1 MTSEACDDCLR
12 RTWVLTQFA
21 GYMQHARHSASD
33 LVATLS
39 MPDMSLLGVAERRG
53 KLAVELECAYARF
66 DARPLRAACRR
77 AGVTAVCAHAGR
89 YPAPL
94 AGLPAAP
101 PVLYCSGDPTRLDE
115 LLAAPAAAV
124 VGTRRASPYALEV
137 AQALGHGLSSAG
149 VTVVSGMAYG
159 VDSAA
164 HAGAVEAGAATI
176 AVLAGSPDIA
186 TPAGKRALH
195 RQLIA
200 RAAVVSEWPPGF
212 KPRPWCF
219 TARNRIIAGLAAATI
234 VVEAG
239 DHSGS
244 LTTARFAEASSR
256 PVGAVP
262 GRVTSAGAAGSN
274 ALLYDGA
281 HVVRDARDALQLA
294 CGVSPSPVAT
304 QLELPSLSPR
314 RPALSRRQRLLLA
327 AIEEGDGANAALQE
341 GAEDTLAELAELE
354 LLGLI
359 RRGPGGRY
367 VRTLTSV

>member
-1 MTSEACDDCLR
+1 
-12 RTWVLTQFA
+12 
-21 GYMQHARHSASD
+21 
-33 LVATLS
+33 
-39 MPDMSLLGVAERRG
+39 
-53 KLAVELECAYARF
+53 
-66 DARPLRAACRR
+66 
-77 AGVTAVCAHAGR
+77 
-89 YPAPL
+89 
-94 AGLPAAP
+94 
-101 PVLYCSGDPTRLDE
+101 VLYCSGDPTRLDE

-281 HVVRDARDALQLA
+281 HVVRDARDAFQLA

-314 RPALSRRQRLLLA
+314 RPALSRRQRLLLG
-327 AIEEGDGANAALQE
+327 AIEEGDGSNAALHE
-341 GAEDTLAELAELE
+341 GAEDTLVELAELE